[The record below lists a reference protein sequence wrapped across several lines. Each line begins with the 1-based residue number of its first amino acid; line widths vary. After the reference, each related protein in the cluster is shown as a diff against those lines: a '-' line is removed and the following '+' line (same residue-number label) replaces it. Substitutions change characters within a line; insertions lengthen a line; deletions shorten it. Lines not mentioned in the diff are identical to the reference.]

1 MTTLRILHLSDTHLT
16 GDGTLHG
23 GVVDTVAAYRWTLG
37 AFKNA
42 GPLDL
47 VVISGDASDDG
58 SPASYNTLRSLTQ
71 DFAQRHGA
79 VAVYAM
85 GNHDQRGGFREVLG
99 SGHPNST
106 QNYPAVA
113 SEASTECEASTEG
126 GVSPAGEAS
135 PIFGVSMVSG
145 FRIITLDSSVPGR
158 THGYLDITQL
168 QWLRSVLA
176 TDSGYG
182 TVVIVHHPPVEPV
195 TPLHRGIELIN
206 ADELAHAL
214 EGSDTVAILSG
225 HYHHHLNDVLQ
236 TGTNDIAVVV
246 SSGVVNS
253 NDVLATP
260 GHERA
265 GAGGGGTL
273 LSISAGSP
281 GTSTS
286 RITGARVRSL
296 PLRFQLPAEV
306 SPPLVHELSPAQVSN
321 ISASIAASPA
331 ELAAAKLPVTRARR
345 MPQGKKEM

>member
-37 AFKNA
+37 AFENS

-58 SPASYNTLRSLTQ
+58 SPASYTTLRSLTQ

-85 GNHDQRGGFREVLG
+85 GNHDQRGGFRGVLG

-106 QNYPAVA
+106 QNYPAA
-113 SEASTECEASTEG
+113 AG
-126 GVSPAGEAS
+126 GVEPDGALSQAGEVS
-135 PIFGVSMVSG
+135 PIFGVSKVSG

-158 THGYLDITQL
+158 THGHLDSTQL
-168 QWLRSVLA
+168 HWLRSMLA
-176 TDSGYG
+176 TNSGHG
-182 TVVIVHHPPVEPV
+182 TVVIVHHPPVESV
-195 TPLHRGIELIN
+195 TPLHHGIELIN

-214 EGSDTVAILSG
+214 DGSDTVAILSG

-236 TGTNDIAVVV
+236 TGTKNIAVVV
-246 SSGVVNS
+246 TSGVVNT
-253 NDVLATP
+253 NDVLAAP

-265 GAGGGGTL
+265 GAGSGGTL

-281 GTSTS
+281 GTATS
-286 RITGARVRSL
+286 RTTAARVRSL
-296 PLRFQLPAEV
+296 PLRFHLPPEV
-306 SPPLVHELSPAQVSN
+306 SPPLVHELSPVQVSN

-331 ELAAAKLPVTRARR
+331 ELAAARLPVTRQRR
-345 MPQGKKEM
+345 MPQ